1 MKVQTKSYT
10 LEEAKRNLERYC
22 AYQERCH
29 QEVIQKLKSMG
40 MISEVI
46 DVVTVHLIEHNFLNE
61 ERFARNYTRG
71 KFKIKNWGR
80 IRIKSELKKRN
91 IGDRIIN
98 LALTEITEEDYLR
111 KLEEISKKKLLGL
124 SEYNKLVR
132 KKKLQ
137 NFLVYRGWENDLV
150 YSSINKLLG

>member
-40 MISEVI
+40 MIPEVI
-46 DVVTVHLIEHNFLNE
+46 DVVTVHLIDYNFLNE

-91 IGDRIIN
+91 IGDRIIS
-98 LALTEITEEDYLR
+98 LALTEIPEEDYLR
-111 KLEEISKKKLLGL
+111 KLEDISKKKLRGI
-124 SEYNKLVR
+124 SEYNTLVR

-150 YSSINKLLG
+150 YTSINKLLG